1 MRFIP
6 IIRPELLGRETVSLE
21 EYLEGE
27 RGGKHMTYK
36 IDLASVTVQQN
47 FQGKGG
53 DSWVMKCGF
62 QSMVKF
68 MAEILALLT
77 LCATS
82 LPSTG

>member
-1 MRFIP
+1 MHFIP

-53 DSWVMKCGF
+53 DG
-62 QSMVKF
+62 
-68 MAEILALLT
+68 
-77 LCATS
+77 
-82 LPSTG
+82 